1 MPQEPEEPASQAADE
16 RLALAER
23 AAGGDWDALLA
34 VVERFPILVKG
45 RDEGDTAARRGLQR
59 ALIKLLTSCVPG
71 LIRIL
76 EILPDKVAHPDDTT
90 AEWCIRAGYAAFVL
104 GELGAPA
111 EAAVPAL
118 IRAMHA
124 DPRGVGQFAGP
135 ALGEIGGEDAIRE
148 LNSVWF
154 SGWDRKLCE
163 GVDWALEHLG
173 ARAHPTLLRIVREGD
188 TLARARALHSLRR
201 TGMAVSEL
209 VWLVADLMERKQDP
223 VVERV
228 AVELLADGLHDPAEN
243 VRNWAARELG
253 RMGGLAAIERLL
265 GAMPEDAAET
275 EPAVAAALVH
285 LLAVSEVELLTACLT
300 SEETQL
306 SLNAL
311 SGLGSLGKSRS
322 EAAGELAAGA
332 PADPEI
338 MREWQ
343 LLRPVRRQ
351 ERVLR
356 DRELAMPFDGFMD
369 PEFDGIGPVFSR
381 QTVEGL
387 IPYLRHANPV
397 FRIWAAQALARG
409 KAEKPASALANEPL
423 KTALDD
429 DESAVRGAAVRALG
443 YLGSAD
449 DLPAIV
455 PLLKDPDWDLRW
467 DAVDAL
473 WRVGTSDAIAPLERV
488 AEDDPDDEIRARAA
502 AFAKALRTQR
512 RRDEGRRQAMEL
524 PFPRDG

>member
-1 MPQEPEEPASQAADE
+1 MSHDAQKSASHEPDE

-23 AAGGDWDALLA
+23 AAGGDWEALLA
-34 VVERFPILVKG
+34 VVDRFPVSVRG
-45 RDEGDTAARRGLQR
+45 HDEEETATRRALQR
-59 ALIKLLTSCVPG
+59 ALIKLLAPCVPG

-76 EILPDKVAHPDDTT
+76 EILPDKIAHPDDTT
-90 AEWCIRAGYAAFVL
+90 AEWSARAGYAAFVL
-104 GELGAPA
+104 GEIGSPA

-124 DPRGVGQFAGP
+124 DQRGVGPFAGP
-135 ALGEIGGEDAIRE
+135 ALGEIGGEEAIRE
-148 LNSVWF
+148 LNGVWF

-173 ARAHPTLLRIVREGD
+173 ARAHPTLLKIVREED
-188 TLARARALHSLRR
+188 ALARARALHSLRR
-201 TGMAVSEL
+201 TGMATSEL
-209 VWLVADLMERKQDP
+209 VWLVADPMGRKQDP

-228 AVELLADGLHDPAEN
+228 AVELLADGLRDPAEN

-253 RMGGLAAIERLL
+253 RMGGPAATERLL
-265 GAMPEDAAET
+265 GAMPEDAGET
-275 EPAVAAALVH
+275 EPAVAAALLH
-285 LLAVSEVELLTACLT
+285 LLGVSEVEILTACLT
-300 SEETQL
+300 SEETEL

-311 SGLGSLGKSRS
+311 SGLGSSSKSRS
-322 EAAGELAAGA
+322 EAAGELATRA
-332 PADPEI
+332 PADPET
-338 MREWQ
+338 MREWR
-343 LLRPVRRQ
+343 LLRPVRHQ
-351 ERVLR
+351 EGVLR
-356 DRELAMPFDGFMD
+356 DRESAMPFDGFMD

-397 FRIWAAQALARG
+397 FRIWAAQALTRG
-409 KAEKPASALANEPL
+409 KAEQAASALPIEPL
-423 KTALDD
+423 KTALCD
-429 DESAVRGAAVRALG
+429 DESSVRGAAVRALG
-443 YLGSAD
+443 FLGGPS
-449 DLPAIV
+449 DLPAIL

-473 WRVGTSDAIAPLERV
+473 WRVGTSAAIAPLESV

-512 RRDEGRRQAMEL
+512 GRDEGM
-524 PFPRDG
+524 